1 MATCICEQIGE
12 EGTFNSLPFRR
23 FLFSSFLWCLQQWP
37 EEYADVL
44 EGRGR
49 HERDDSITL
58 TILEERKRHQERY
71 NAIVNN
77 SDTYQ
82 LAARLDDRGFG
93 SKTRIKGVYEP
104 FATAAG
110 GFGTH
115 LASVTNNFPVFKHLL
130 PEIAFAGHSNS
141 GKSTLVNAL
150 IGEFVKFHHV
160 YHFLKYFN
168 EPICFA
174 QECHRVRDLRR
185 SPIEQVGQTRFLF
198 SRLDIWMYERFLN
211 VCCIHWH
218 RVDFDRCSWVSD
230 HRS

>member
-1 MATCICEQIGE
+1 MCCRQGSGDVHLRT
-12 EGTFNSLPFRR
+12 NRRRRYRR
-23 FLFSSFLWCLQQWP
+23 FTCVQYYVCNSFLWWLQQWP

-71 NAIVNN
+71 NAILNN
-77 SDTYQ
+77 TDTYQ
-82 LAARLDDRGFG
+82 LAARLEDRGFG

-150 IGEFVKFHHV
+150 IGTYVGCKGF
-160 YHFLKYFN
+160 
-168 EPICFA
+168 I
-174 QECHRVRDLRR
+174 VR
-185 SPIEQVGQTRFLF
+185 TLF
-198 SRLDIWMYERFLN
+198 
-211 VCCIHWH
+211 
-218 RVDFDRCSWVSD
+218 
-230 HRS
+230 